1 MSYARVLR
9 DQARKDAILELFED
23 TIVAFEP
30 PAEANARPTPSF
42 KAVYAM

>member
-1 MSYARVLR
+1 MSYTRVLR

-23 TIVAFEP
+23 TIVAYEP
-30 PAEANARPTPSF
+30 SAEAPTRPAPSF